1 MCQLLKELCP
11 QIKAHGGFKG
21 AAKFLRMSASQLEY
35 EALREFESFKTSFGS
50 TSRPVRFEIYG
61 GSPDENRQIPIRID
75 RCVSKAYMKWLKLI
89 THSNRATMTGFFG
102 ACVDRIIQMVN
113 GQEQPI
119 QFARA
124 LNNYAVYHCNWW
136 VRNES
141 VPARTLKNG
150 VPSHPTS
157 PS

>member
-1 MCQLLKELCP
+1 MCQWLKELCP

-75 RCVSKAYMKWLKLI
+75 RCVSKAYM
-89 THSNRATMTGFFG
+89 TGFFG

-113 GQEQPI
+113 GQVSDSGRTQVSTRTAHSVCESAEQLRSLSL
-119 QFARA
+119 Q
-124 LNNYAVYHCNWW
+124 LVGS
-136 VRNES
+136 E
-141 VPARTLKNG
+141 
-150 VPSHPTS
+150 
-157 PS
+157 